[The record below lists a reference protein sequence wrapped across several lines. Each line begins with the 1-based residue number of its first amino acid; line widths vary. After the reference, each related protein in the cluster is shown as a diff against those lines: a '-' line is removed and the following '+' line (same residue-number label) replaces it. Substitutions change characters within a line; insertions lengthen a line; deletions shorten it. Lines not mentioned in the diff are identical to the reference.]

1 MNGLMFQTI
10 RLILVFPF
18 IALTLSSCA
27 PTSRG
32 RTSGEDG
39 AKTGPTL
46 PWASSGVKIGYVR
59 SDEIMKKYPEYADAE
74 RSLRADNSKWQ
85 SEADRMQSDVQKMEN
100 EREELKLILSE
111 ERRKQLDDDISR
123 KRQDLQKFR
132 QDTWYSDNS
141 SYVKRRRE
149 LIDPIDARV
158 NDAIWKVAEA
168 KGLDVVFDAMAGNI
182 VYVKPGLDITAL
194 VLEELER

>member
-1 MNGLMFQTI
+1 MPQTI
-10 RLILVFPF
+10 KLILGLAFL
-18 IALTLSSCA
+18 ALTFTSCA
-27 PTSRG
+27 PTARSSRAA
-32 RTSGEDG
+32 GEGG

-46 PWASSGVKIGYVR
+46 PWASGGVKIGYVR
-59 SDEIMKKYPEYADAE
+59 SDEIMKKYAEYADAE

-85 SEADRMQSDVQKMEN
+85 SEVDRMESDLQKMQS

-111 ERRKQLDDDISR
+111 ERRKQLDDDIGN
-123 KRQDLQKFR
+123 KRQEIQKFR

-141 SYVKRRRE
+141 SYIKRRRE

-168 KGLDVVFDAMAGNI
+168 KGLDIVFDAMAGNI
-182 VYVKPGLDITAL
+182 VYVKPGLDITEL